1 MWKDAVTN
9 DTNKPVNRS
18 AWNSAVKMRVIVWH
32 GVRGFRAFD
41 FANAGYEV
49 RYLQNILRY
58 DRLTTDVQIT
68 KRLAKDSRRDSL
80 AKS

>member
-1 MWKDAVTN
+1 MRGGQVWKDAVTN

-18 AWNSAVKMRVIVWH
+18 EWNSAVKMRVIVWH

-49 RYLQNILRY
+49 PDLQN
-58 DRLTTDVQIT
+58 
-68 KRLAKDSRRDSL
+68 SL
-80 AKS
+80 G